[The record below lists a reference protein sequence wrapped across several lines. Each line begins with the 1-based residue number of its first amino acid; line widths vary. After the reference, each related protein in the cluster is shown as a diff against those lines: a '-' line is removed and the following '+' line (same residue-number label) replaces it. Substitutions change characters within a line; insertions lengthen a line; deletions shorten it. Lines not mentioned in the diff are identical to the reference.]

1 MTATTAPERLEPLGS
16 RPPDLELTGAALPPR
31 ALLSELWR
39 SRALIVILARR
50 EFHTRYRR
58 ASFGV
63 LWALLLPLVQSIVMA
78 AVLGRFIKVQHGVNY
93 PAFVL
98 TGIVAWS
105 FFSSALGSGATAIVD
120 NVTLASR
127 VYFPRAVLPI
137 VQVLQ
142 NLYAFS
148 VTIVIVVALLPA
160 FGVGIGLH
168 DLLIIPGAVA
178 AMLLALGFSLILS
191 ALHVFFR
198 DVRYIVGAALT
209 VWFYATPIIYSSSG
223 RQVQRIH
230 AVLNANPVTG
240 VVDLFRAATVG
251 STPLL
256 VPVAVLGA
264 WTVGLLTVGLL
275 LQSRLNR
282 AFTDLL

>member
-16 RPPDLELTGAALPPR
+16 RPPDLELTGAASPPGT
-31 ALLSELWR
+31 LLAELWR
-39 SRALIVILARR
+39 SWALIVILARR

-58 ASFGV
+58 ASFGI
-63 LWALLLPLVQSIVMA
+63 LWALVLPLVQSLVLA
-78 AVLGRFIKVQHGVNY
+78 AVLGKFIKVQHGIDY

-105 FFSSALGSGATAIVD
+105 FFAAALGAGSTAIVD

-148 VTIVIVVALLPA
+148 VTIVIVLALLPA
-160 FGVGIGLH
+160 FGVGFGLH
-168 DLLIIPGAVA
+168 DLLIVPGAVA
-178 AMLLALGFSLILS
+178 SMLLALGFALILS

-198 DVRYIVGAALT
+198 DIRYIVSAGIT
-209 VWFYATPIIYSSSG
+209 IWFYATPIIYSSSAP
-223 RQVQRIH
+223 QVRRIH
-230 AVLNANPVTG
+230 FLLTANPASG

-256 VPVAVLGA
+256 VPVAVLA
-264 WTVGLLTVGLL
+264 VWIVGLLTAGLL